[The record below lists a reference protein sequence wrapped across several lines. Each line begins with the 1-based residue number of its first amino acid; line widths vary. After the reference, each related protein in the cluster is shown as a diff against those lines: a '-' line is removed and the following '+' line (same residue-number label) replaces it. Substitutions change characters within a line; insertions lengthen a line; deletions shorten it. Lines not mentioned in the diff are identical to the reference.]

1 MTKIL
6 VTGVT
11 GRVGRNISRAL
22 ISRGNKVRGLVLPD
36 DPGLANAISAGVEC
50 TIGNLRNPD
59 TAAAVVADVDAV
71 IHLGAMMLY
80 GSALHNARLFDDNL
94 RGTFNLAH
102 AAAMRKVQRFIFASS
117 DEAYPSLDAC
127 YLPIDENHPTQ
138 PYSFYG
144 LTKLAGEEVLRYY
157 HRAHAL
163 PISIA
168 RFALVMEPWEST
180 NPKGTLG
187 GFLFLKS
194 MLAIIEGRA
203 GVEAA
208 MALQAQ
214 LKDDNTLLLARDSNA
229 IPYMFHCVDVR
240 DIVLGLL
247 QMLEVPSAVGEAFN
261 LSGPA
266 PFTYDQVIPYLAQIT
281 GYPFV
286 DARII
291 GPSIRIHHSTAKA
304 RQLLGYYPQYD
315 IFHSI
320 KDGFSDSR
328 FRGSQ
333 LMCS

>member
-1 MTKIL
+1 MMNIL

-50 TIGNLRNPD
+50 TIGNLRDPE
-59 TAAAVVADVDAV
+59 TAGEVVANMDAV
-71 IHLGAMMLY
+71 IHLGALMAW
-80 GSALHNARLFDDNL
+80 GSDSYNAPLFEDNL

-117 DEAYPSLDAC
+117 DEVYPSLHAR

-168 RFALVMEPWEST
+168 RFALVIEPWET
-180 NPKGTLG
+180 NNRDGWLG
-187 GFLFLKS
+187 RFLFLKS
-194 MLAIIEGRA
+194 MLAMIEGRA
-203 GVEAA
+203 GGETAA
-208 MALQAQ
+208 ALQAQ
-214 LKDDNTLLLARDSNA
+214 LKDDNTLLLARDSNG

-266 PFTYDQVIPYLAQIT
+266 PFTYDQVIPYLAQKT

-286 DARII
+286 DACIL

-304 RQLLGYYPQYD
+304 RQLLGYDPQRN
-315 IFHSI
+315 IFNSI
-320 KDGFSDSR
+320 DDGMLDKK
-328 FRGSQ
+328 Q
-333 LMCS
+333 